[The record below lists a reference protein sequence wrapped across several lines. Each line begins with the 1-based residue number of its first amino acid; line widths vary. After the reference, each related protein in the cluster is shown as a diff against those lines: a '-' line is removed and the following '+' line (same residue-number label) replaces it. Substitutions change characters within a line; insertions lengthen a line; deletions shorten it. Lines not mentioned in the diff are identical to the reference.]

1 MVMFRQDLH
10 IYPAWDE
17 KTVRAEADN
26 FQTVH
31 ADSISSHASQELL
44 HELSKRDILPIKTY
58 ILAFFFKV
66 FFLSDSYY
74 LGLSKEFWV
83 SWEQIDNLS
92 KSRLDHTECNSIMCI
107 L

>member
-31 ADSISSHASQELL
+31 ADSISSHASQETF
-44 HELSKRDILPIKTY
+44 ESNRDISPITNHS
-58 ILAFFFKV
+58 LALKRFLLQSV
-66 FFLSDSYY
+66 FLLSDWFYFGIVIDFIKKHEQN
-74 LGLSKEFWV
+74 LG
-83 SWEQIDNLS
+83 
-92 KSRLDHTECNSIMCI
+92 I
-107 L
+107 LGTN